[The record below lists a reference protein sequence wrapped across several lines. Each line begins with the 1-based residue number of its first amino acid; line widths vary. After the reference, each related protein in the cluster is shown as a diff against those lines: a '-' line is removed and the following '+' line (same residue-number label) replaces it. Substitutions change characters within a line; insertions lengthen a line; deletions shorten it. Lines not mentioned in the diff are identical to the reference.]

1 MTCIVAIAQNGIVY
15 MASDHAA
22 SDDKT
27 GWILARKEPKVFKNG
42 QYGIAFTDSFRMG
55 QILQYMWTPPKYT
68 PTKTN
73 SGLDKFMR
81 TKFIDSVKQAF
92 KDHGYGSVGSASE
105 EDTGGIFIVGI
116 CGRLFT
122 VDEDFHVGEN
132 IVNYMAEGSGGM
144 IALGALH
151 ALSNGKDLPLAKAKS
166 AINKA
171 LSVASKF
178 DPYTGAPF
186 NTFIQQR

>member
-1 MTCIVAIAQNGIVY
+1 MTCIVAIAKNGTVY
-15 MASDHAA
+15 MGSDHAA

-27 GWILARKEPKVFKNG
+27 GWIISRREPKCFKVG

-55 QILQYMWTPPKYT
+55 QILQYSWTPPKYT

-81 TKFIDSVKQAF
+81 TKFIDSVKSAF
-92 KDHGYGSVGSASE
+92 KDGGYGSIGGAD
-105 EDTGGIFIVGI
+105 EDTGGIFIVGV

-122 VDEDFHVGEN
+122 IDEDFHVGEN
-132 IVNYMAEGSGGM
+132 VVNYMAEGSGGQ

-151 ALSNGKDLPLAKAKS
+151 ATKNQKNPRLRLKA
-166 AINKA
+166 A
-171 LSVASKF
+171 LEAATEFNMNVSG
-178 DPYTGAPF
+178 PYTY
-186 NTFIQQR
+186 IQV

>member
-1 MTCIVAIAQNGIVY
+1 MTCIVAIAQGGVVY

-27 GWILARKEPKVFKNG
+27 GWILSRKEPKCFKIG
-42 QYGIAFTDSFRMG
+42 QYAIAFTDSFRMG
-55 QILQYMWTPPKYT
+55 QILQYSWTPPKYT

-92 KDHGYGSVGSASE
+92 KDNGYGSIGSSSE

-116 CGRLFT
+116 EGRIFT
-122 VDEDFHVGEN
+122 IDEDFHVGEN
-132 IVNYMAEGSGGM
+132 VVNYMAEGSGGQ
-144 IALGALH
+144 IALGALYATKNQKNPRVRIKA
-151 ALSNGKDLPLAKAKS
+151 ALEAAAEFNM
-166 AINKA
+166 
-171 LSVASKF
+171 SVA
-178 DPYTGAPF
+178 PPF
-186 NTFIQQR
+186 TYIQV